1 MHVIEDDNAMFAS
14 YRHFSS
20 KAVAGSALAIGL
32 LCTAAI
38 TPGHVPATTIRTAS
52 AAPAPARSTLE
63 LHALILRDCRD
74 IDYGRVDG
82 FEGMLSDFVCGA

>member
-1 MHVIEDDNAMFAS
+1 MHVITGDNAMFAS
-14 YRHFSS
+14 HRNFLR
-20 KAVAGSALAIGL
+20 KAVTEAALAIAL
-32 LCTAAI
+32 LGTAAV
-38 TPGHVPATTIRTAS
+38 TSSQTAVTAIRSAS

-82 FEGMLSDFVCGA
+82 FEGMLLDFVCGS